1 MYAQKILIF
10 SLLFLAACEFSVK
23 KSPKLK
29 GYKVE
34 TIYLGKVPC
43 PDCDYIETIIEFKKK
58 QRYLVSRRYVG
69 KENFIQFEDDGYYNW
84 IADGT
89 IVHLVNFDGP
99 SYYKVEVERLYQLND
114 DLSFHSGPNAYEYVF
129 YKNEKAYNIF

>member
-1 MYAQKILIF
+1 MFAQRLLCF
-10 SLLFLAACEFSVK
+10 SLLILTACEFSVK
-23 KSPKLK
+23 KSPKLN

-34 TIYLGKVPC
+34 TIYLGKTPC
-43 PDCDYIETIIEFKKK
+43 PDCDYVETIIEFKKK

-114 DLSFHSGPNAYEYVF
+114 DLSFHTGPNAYEYVF
-129 YKNEKAYNIF
+129 YKNLKAYNIF